1 MEKKS
6 KKYAKGGIMSYLS
19 PAYAAAK
26 GGPKNVLAAF
36 SPAYALF
43 TSANKKEKAP
53 EPIDMTKSKEFDI
66 GTSFNTTGS
75 TGSFK
80 KGGKVKGCGAALR
93 GYGKAMKGSK

>member
-1 MEKKS
+1 MQKKS

-19 PAYAAAK
+19 PAYAASQ
-26 GGPKNVLAAF
+26 GGPENVLAAF

-43 TSANKKEKAP
+43 KSANKKEKAP
-53 EPIDMTKSKEFDI
+53 EPVNMTKSKEFDI
-66 GTSFNTTGS
+66 GTSFNTTGN
-75 TGSFK
+75 FK